1 MKNSKKKFTKEEFT
15 TTLIK
20 ELKFHVVIEGKVIAL
35 ESRLEED
42 LDMDSLEIIEVFLD
56 LEDKYKGIKIDNRYM
71 DIKKMKTVENLRDF
85 IWDNLA
91 FSKSS
96 VPENPEIKK

>member
-1 MKNSKKKFTKEEFT
+1 MDITKEQFT
-15 TTLIK
+15 EVLLK
-20 ELKFHVVIEGKVIAL
+20 ELEFHVVIENKVITL

-42 LDMDSLEIIEVFLD
+42 LDMDSLEIIELFLD
-56 LEDKYKGIKIDNRYM
+56 LEDKHKGVEIDNRFM

-91 FSKSS
+91 STKNLVPDS
-96 VPENPEIKK
+96 PENKK